1 MSEEGLT
8 TDVSLFNRIRRRAD
22 DQEAWK
28 AFVAR
33 YGPLLLQW
41 CRRRGLQDADAED
54 VAQDVLVK
62 MVGKLRRYE
71 HRGPG
76 SFRRWLR
83 VITEGACAD
92 HLTTRRRPGAGSGD
106 SEVARQLDTIE
117 ARADLLRQLEEEFDC
132 ELLELAMARVRL
144 RVEPHTWEAFR
155 LLALEQRSAAEAS
168 AQLGMQPGAVYV
180 ARSKVQR
187 MIQETVR
194 LLDQAEALPA
204 ENEP

>member
-1 MSEEGLT
+1 MSEGLT
-8 TDVSLFNRIRRRAD
+8 THVSLFNRIRLRAD
-22 DQEAWK
+22 DQEAWA

-33 YGPLLLQW
+33 YGPRLLQW
-41 CRRRGLQDADAED
+41 CRGRGLQDTDAED
-54 VAQDVLVK
+54 VVQDVLVK
-62 MVGKLRRYE
+62 MVGKLKTYE

-92 HLTTRRRPGAGSGD
+92 HLAARRRPGAGSGD
-106 SEVARQLDTIE
+106 SEVARRLDTVE

-144 RVEPHTWEAFR
+144 RVQPHTWEVFR
-155 LLALEQRSAAEAS
+155 LLALEGHPAAEA
-168 AQLGMQPGAVYV
+168 AARLGMQPGAVYV

-187 MIQETVR
+187 MIQEEVR
-194 LLDQAEALPA
+194 LLDQVEALPT
-204 ENEP
+204 EGEP